1 MRFILFLS
9 GLEIKIASGVLHHLN
24 CKKCMGQYTSRQGKF
39 PEENKGGIASALFD
53 RTSAK

>member
-1 MRFILFLS
+1 MRFILFLF

-24 CKKCMGQYTSRQGKF
+24 CKKCMGEYTFQQGKF